1 MNALGLDQPQASIT
15 LNIPFAVLIKLG
27 QDYLPTRPGTA
38 AGVTLGLG
46 VSVGGLAAPLLALI
60 ANSHGPRG
68 ALLGLLVVP
77 PLAIGCGLLLR
88 DRPRPCVS
96 KVVVVTKIAI
106 LDDYI
111 GVALEYG
118 DWSGLPADAKITVY
132 REAIPPERLVDE
144 LAGYEIIVITQQ
156 RARFPRAVL
165 ERLPHLKLIVCNGRS
180 SNVIDHEARIE
191 RGILLCGTADTDRP
205 ARAADMGYQVQRG
218 LPAPSEMAWALIF
231 AVAKRIGIEDRVIRA
246 GGWQTGF
253 PVPLA
258 GKTLGLLGAGRLG
271 GAMVPVAK
279 ALGMDVIAWSPN
291 LTEDRCAELGISWVT
306 KDELLSAAD
315 VLGVFLVLSERSR
328 NTLRADD
335 LATMKPGAILVNI
348 SRGPIVDEEALIGA
362 LRSGQLAGAGLDVF
376 DREPLPADHPFR
388 SLENVVVTPHIG
400 YVTEQGFR
408 ASWPRMAEDVAAYL
422 AGSPIRVV
430 TDPADCAPMA
440 PQ

>member
-1 MNALGLDQPQASIT
+1 M
-15 LNIPFAVLIKLG
+15 
-27 QDYLPTRPGTA
+27 
-38 AGVTLGLG
+38 
-46 VSVGGLAAPLLALI
+46 
-60 ANSHGPRG
+60 
-68 ALLGLLVVP
+68 
-77 PLAIGCGLLLR
+77 
-88 DRPRPCVS
+88 
-96 KVVVVTKIAI
+96 TKIAI

-118 DWSGLPADAKITVY
+118 DWSALPGDAEITVY
-132 REAIPPERLVDE
+132 REAIPPGRLVDE
-144 LAGYEIIVITQQ
+144 LSGYEIIVITQQ
-156 RARFPRAVL
+156 RARFPRKVL
-165 ERLPHLKLIVCNGRS
+165 EALPNLKLLVCNGRT
-180 SNVIDHEARIE
+180 SNVVDHEARIE
-191 RGILLCGTADTDRP
+191 QGILLCGTAETGP
-205 ARAADMGYQVQRG
+205 GATAGPSGYQVKRG
-218 LPAPSEMAWALIF
+218 LPTPSEMAWALIF
-231 AVAKRIGIEDRVIRA
+231 AVAKRIGIEDRAIRA

-271 GAMVPVAK
+271 GAMVPVAQ
-279 ALGMDVIAWSPN
+279 ALGLDVIAWSPN
-291 LTEDRCAELGISWVT
+291 LTEERCAELGVSWVT

-335 LATMKPGAILVNI
+335 LAKMKAGAILVNI
-348 SRGPIVDEEALIGA
+348 SRGPIVDEEALIEA

-376 DREPLPADHPFR
+376 DREPLPPDHPFR

-408 ASWPRMAEDVAAYL
+408 TAWQRMAEDVAAYL

-430 TDPADCAPMA
+430 TDPADWPPMA

>member
-1 MNALGLDQPQASIT
+1 
-15 LNIPFAVLIKLG
+15 V
-27 QDYLPTRPGTA
+27 R
-38 AGVTLGLG
+38 
-46 VSVGGLAAPLLALI
+46 
-60 ANSHGPRG
+60 
-68 ALLGLLVVP
+68 
-77 PLAIGCGLLLR
+77 
-88 DRPRPCVS
+88 
-96 KVVVVTKIAI
+96 KIAI

-118 DWSGLPADAKITVY
+118 DWSALPEDAEITVY
-132 REAIPPERLVDE
+132 RESIAPERLVDE
-144 LAGYEIIVITQQ
+144 LSGYEVVVITQQ

-165 ERLPHLKLIVCNGRS
+165 EGLPDLKVLVCNGQT
-180 SNVIDHEARIE
+180 SNVVDHEARIE
-191 RGILLCGTADTDRP
+191 RGILLCGTAETDPGATAP
-205 ARAADMGYQVQRG
+205 ASEYGTQRG

-231 AVAKRIGIEDRVIRA
+231 AVAKRTGIEDRVIRA

-279 ALGMDVIAWSPN
+279 SLGMDVIGWSQN
-291 LTEDRCAELGISWVT
+291 LTEERCAELGVTRVT
-306 KDELLSAAD
+306 KDELLSSAD
-315 VLGVFLVLSERSR
+315 VLGVFLVFSERSR

-335 LATMKPGAILVNI
+335 LATMKAGAILVNV
-348 SRGPIVDEEALIGA
+348 SRGPIVEEDALIEA
-362 LRSGQLAGAGLDVF
+362 LRSGHLAGAGLDVF

-388 SLENVVVTPHIG
+388 SLANVVVTPHIG

-408 ASWPRMAEDVAAYL
+408 AAWQRMAQDVAAYL

-430 TDPADCAPMA
+430 TDPADCPPMA